1 MPHPPN
7 IRFVLV
13 APSHPGN
20 IGGAARAMKNMGFED
35 LALVTPERFPDPQAE
50 WRAAAAGDVLERAR
64 VHPTLE
70 DAIADCVLVAG
81 ASARRRSVP
90 WPTRGV
96 GDFAAEV
103 AEVKAKGVAG
113 PVAVVFGRESSGLSN
128 AELQRCHLHVTIP
141 AAAAYPSLNLAMAV
155 QVVAYELRKALWEA
169 PALEADD
176 HRDRQPATAAEIA
189 AMLAHLERALL
200 AIGFQDPRAPR
211 QTMTRFRRLF
221 ARTRLDETEV
231 AMLRGVLTHVER
243 AVAQAAG
250 ASDGA
255 RADQRN
261 TSAASP
267 ASPSATNRR

>member
-1 MPHPPN
+1 M
-7 IRFVLV
+7 LV

-50 WRAAAAGDVLERAR
+50 WRAAAAGDVLERAS
-64 VHPTLE
+64 VHQTLE

-81 ASARRRSVP
+81 TSARQRSVP
-90 WPTRGV
+90 WPTRSV
-96 GDFAAEV
+96 DDFAAEV
-103 AEVKAKGVAG
+103 KANGAAG
-113 PVAVVFGRESSGLSN
+113 PVAVLFGRESSGLSN

-141 AAAAYPSLNLAMAV
+141 TAAAYPSLNLAMAV

-169 PALEADD
+169 PASATDD
-176 HRDRQPATAAEIA
+176 HRDRQPATAAEVA

-221 ARTRLDETEV
+221 ARVRLDETEV

-243 AVAQAAG
+243 AAARGAQ
-250 ASDGA
+250 
-255 RADQRN
+255 ADQRN
-261 TSAASP
+261 TSATSP
-267 ASPSATNRR
+267 ASPSAANRR